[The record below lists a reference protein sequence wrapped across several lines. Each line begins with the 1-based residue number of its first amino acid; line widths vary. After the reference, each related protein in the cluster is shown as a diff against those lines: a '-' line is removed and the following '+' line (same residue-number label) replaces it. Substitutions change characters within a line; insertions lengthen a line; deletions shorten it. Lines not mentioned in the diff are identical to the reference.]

1 MIDLRRSLFGS
12 WTLVLRLVSRGE
24 EGRGEVVVIDGQ
36 IVSRYGTGYLPFVSF
51 FMSI

>member
-1 MIDLRRSLFGS
+1 LDSCFEVG
-12 WTLVLRLVSRGE
+12 VEGE